1 MSDKN
6 DLVGWCDVLREQSEK
21 NRKREQQRKQT
32 LAPHLETIKKLPF
45 EKKILEAYKTY
56 YCGLMS
62 GREFVDLV
70 FESCRCKLGLLPED

>member
-56 YCGLMS
+56 DCGLMS